1 MSPAAKFNALLAS
14 TTVSIMFFL
23 LVYGAPRLQQVSAT
37 YSVALTAGAL
47 VASAGLYRLMSLA
60 LRWLMERWQ
69 WLNER
74 ILGAHYMHG
83 TWLRSEER
91 RVGKECKCV

>member
-14 TTVSIMFFL
+14 ITVMIMFSL
-23 LVYGAPRLQQVSAT
+23 IVYGAPSLHQLGGT
-37 YSVALTAGAL
+37 YPVALTAGAL

-69 WLNER
+69 WLNKR

-83 TWLRSEER
+83 TWLGWFE
-91 RVGKECKCV
+91 GHTKE